1 MAIRG
6 TGVLNCMGSG
16 RAIGGGK
23 ADSLKGEGAAVEL
36 LGSAKTS
43 LLGRGTA
50 EQQELVGG
58 VHEFQLLPQGEH
70 RGRERH
76 RK

>member
-1 MAIRG
+1 MNAVSANERNK
-6 TGVLNCMGSG
+6 V
-16 RAIGGGK
+16 
-23 ADSLKGEGAAVEL
+23 DSLEGKGAAVEL

-58 VHEFQLLPQGEH
+58 VHEFQLLSQ
-70 RGRERH
+70 
-76 RK
+76 